1 MEKCNQESS
10 DESKVI
16 QINDTLEWS
25 FYETKQSACFDL
37 RSRIEYTLP
46 PNESVLV
53 GTGVYIVTMD
63 SDLVGCIFSKSG
75 MAYNNGVVVLNAPG
89 IIDADYKGEIKVILM
104 NFSKEE
110 YIIKPGDA
118 VAQMGFVKMFKAEKK
133 VIEFDGCA
141 CRQVTMS
148 MIKNVERKGGFG
160 STGK

>member
-1 MEKCNQESS
+1 MDKCNQWSS
-10 DESKVI
+10 DESKEI

-25 FYETKQSACFDL
+25 FYETKKSACFDL
-37 RSRIEYTLP
+37 RSKIEYTLQ
-46 PNESVLV
+46 PNECVLV
-53 GTGVYIVTMD
+53 STGVYIDTID
-63 SDLVGCIFSKSG
+63 SDVVG
-75 MAYNNGVVVLNAPG
+75 YNNDVAVLNSPG

-104 NFSKEE
+104 NYSKEE

-118 VAQMGFVKMFKAEKK
+118 VAQMRFVKMYKAVKK

-141 CRQVTMS
+141 CRQVTSS

>member
-1 MEKCNQESS
+1 MDKCYQWPS
-10 DESKVI
+10 DEVKKI
-16 QINDTLEWS
+16 EINDTIEWS
-25 FYETKQSACFDL
+25 FYETKNSACFDL
-37 RSRIEYTLP
+37 RSKLEYTLQ
-46 PNESVLV
+46 PNQRVLV
-53 GTGVYIVTMD
+53 RTGVYIHTID

-75 MAYNNGVVVLNAPG
+75 IAFKYGVVVLNAPG
-89 IIDADYKGEIKVILM
+89 IIDPDYRGENKVLLI
-104 NFSKEE
+104 NHSNEE

>member
-10 DESKVI
+10 DEVKEI

-25 FYETKQSACFDL
+25 FYETKKSACFDL
-37 RSRIEYTLP
+37 RSRIEYTLQ

-53 GTGVYIVTMD
+53 GTGVYIDTID

-75 MAYNNGVVVLNAPG
+75 IAYNNGVIVLNSPE

-104 NFSKEE
+104 NYSKEE

-118 VAQMGFVKMFKAEKK
+118 VAQMGFVKMFEAVKK

-148 MIKNVERKGGFG
+148 MIKNVESFG